1 MNTVFEIPEPP
12 SITRPK
18 RSLNTPRRLCW
29 MASRHAD
36 GHGDKR
42 DTLMGT
48 ILISAMLMSAVLIG
62 AILMGTAHLELHEHS
77 KCLGVPQQ
85 LRPIAVRG
93 PVEIGRTC
101 EIKPWNARYSRCS

>member
-18 RSLNTPRRLCW
+18 CSLNTPRRLCW
-29 MASRHAD
+29 MTSRHAD

-48 ILISAMLMSAVLIG
+48 IRISAMLMSVVLIG
-62 AILMGTAHLELHEHS
+62 AIMMGTAHLELHEHS
-77 KCLGVPQQ
+77 KRLGVPQQ

-101 EIKPWNARYSRCS
+101 EIKPWNVRCS